1 MGPWPRVIAVYLY
14 IYIYISIYYIYIYI
28 CIRVGR
34 NVVFLRIKTRAKSAV
49 AKEGKHHSTN
59 VFLFRY
65 TNIKELLLC
74 TAFLDD
80 IHKAPLKGQ

>member
-1 MGPWPRVIAVYLY
+1 MAPGHCGLY

-34 NVVFLRIKTRAKSAV
+34 NVVFLRIKTRAKSPV

>member
-1 MGPWPRVIAVYLY
+1 MAPGHCGLY

-28 CIRVGR
+28 YIRVGR